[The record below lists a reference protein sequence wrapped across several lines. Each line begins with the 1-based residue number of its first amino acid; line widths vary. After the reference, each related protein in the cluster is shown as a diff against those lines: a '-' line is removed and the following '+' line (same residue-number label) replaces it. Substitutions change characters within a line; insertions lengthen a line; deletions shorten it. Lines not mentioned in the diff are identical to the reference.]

1 MSSPNQATT
10 GPNIGP
16 STSGPDRKGSVKR
29 ARQLLE
35 AGVRP
40 TQEKTQALGQP
51 PMPPAARNIA
61 HQTQWPLPESGLQ
74 PRPLNPHQPRFMTPS
89 GPPPLRPPRPSEVP
103 SQIPS
108 PSVYSVRSGESPE
121 PSFSLNYPNPYPYP
135 APSVRSFSQSFSHPN
150 PRYQQQQ
157 FQPSTNNGAISPSS
171 TVDMNPRISVGTDEL
186 FRNSAHSN
194 LSNLPMPPVPPP
206 EPLPPV
212 QPRRQGVGLHI
223 PPNARR
229 SRVRKS
235 SVSPIPEEIPNPR
248 QTLGS
253 YASSR
258 VIPSSWGSGP
268 AESEILGAYLDDGSS
283 EDEED
288 ELKHN
293 TSKNEVNPVRSASV
307 GKRHKPT
314 MRTIMRSNPNSE
326 VSIPDLPASPV
337 SQKAELDRNRTTGLA
352 IPTAV
357 AAATGGTLM
366 TQNDRLMRIRT
377 PSPVCR
383 GSISSLSG
391 ESYVDPEKPRFAKY
405 EEQNTYR
412 GALEKELEDLPR
424 AAPTM
429 SDKRP
434 NGRKPPRLDMEAV
447 RGAEARGSLSSL
459 TDLIRRATKLASNLD
474 RGRTSSRADL
484 AGAGAD
490 LREQGNRGRTSGSL
504 SDILAS
510 FPNPSVLTPDTRSS
524 WPVFFGRS
532 HLRNVEPLASHDD
545 APEDPAPRRQCCGM
559 PRRWFILL
567 CILIFVIVILAVLL
581 PVFLVAVPRENA
593 KSESCSH
600 TTPCH
605 NGGVSV
611 SGGTECSCVCAE
623 GYMGSQ
629 CNLMGDSSCVTA
641 EVDNGSI
648 NKNTTMGSSI
658 PTLLDQSQRKF
669 GIDLDGVTIMA
680 LFSMNNVSCRTE
692 NALVSF
698 SEIAQG
704 SSTGTARRSIEF
716 PGQGGG
722 ELGVPVKDSENP
734 MIPQPS
740 RSIEVAHASNVIR
753 ERSLATS
760 NGIYYDSAET
770 SSSARASSTQ
780 DDTSTTS
787 TTATA
792 TATKTGVTSTSAS
805 VPSEV
810 IDFSRVAVLY
820 ILEKTGSFN
829 SAQESETQI
838 QSYLVDSYNSAS
850 HPAVKVLEWYELDF
864 KNKTISTG

>member
-1 MSSPNQATT
+1 MSLPGQA
-10 GPNIGP
+10 NSGP
-16 STSGPDRKGSVKR
+16 STGPSASGPDRKGSVKR

-40 TQEKTQALGQP
+40 TQEKPQALRQP

-121 PSFSLNYPNPYPYP
+121 PSFSVNYPNPYPYP
-135 APSVRSFSQSFSHPN
+135 TPSVRSFSHPN
-150 PRYQQQQ
+150 PRHQQQQ

-171 TVDMNPRISVGTDEL
+171 TIDISSRISVGTDEL
-186 FRNSAHSN
+186 FRNSTHSAF
-194 LSNLPMPPVPPP
+194 SNLPMPPVPPS
-206 EPLPPV
+206 EPPPPV
-212 QPRRQGVGLHI
+212 QSRRQGAGLHI

-229 SRVRKS
+229 SRARKS

-283 EDEED
+283 DDEED
-288 ELKHN
+288 ELKHDG
-293 TSKNEVNPVRSASV
+293 SKDEANLVRSASV

-326 VSIPDLPASPV
+326 VSVPDLPASPV
-337 SQKAELDRNRTTGLA
+337 SQQRELDHNRTAGLT
-352 IPTAV
+352 IPTTV
-357 AAATGGTLM
+357 AAAGGTAM
-366 TQNDRLMRIRT
+366 AQNDRLMRIRT

-434 NGRKPPRLDMEAV
+434 NGRKPPRLDLEAV

-490 LREQGNRGRTSGSL
+490 FREQGNRGRTSGSL

-545 APEDPAPRRQCCGM
+545 IPEDPAPRRKCCGM

-567 CILIFVIVILAVLL
+567 CILIFIIVILAVLL

-593 KSESCSH
+593 SQSCSH

-629 CNLMGDSSCVTA
+629 CSLSGDSSCVTA
-641 EVDNGSI
+641 EVNNGSI

-658 PTLLDQSQRKF
+658 PTLLDRSQQKF

-698 SEIAQG
+698 SEISQSG
-704 SSTGTARRSIEF
+704 DTGTARRSTEF
-716 PGQGGG
+716 PGQG
-722 ELGVPVKDSENP
+722 ELGAPIKNRETP
-734 MIPQPS
+734 MIPRPS
-740 RSIEVAHASNVIR
+740 RSIEIAPSSNVIR

-760 NGIYYDSAET
+760 NGIYYDSAST
-770 SSSARASSTQ
+770 TSSARVSSTN
-780 DDTSTTS
+780 DDTSATS
-787 TTATA
+787 TIATA
-792 TATKTGVTSTSAS
+792 TTTKTGVTSTSAS

-810 IDFSRVAVLY
+810 INFSRVAVLY

-838 QSYLVDSYNSAS
+838 QTYLIDSYNSAA

-864 KNKTISTG
+864 ENKTISTG